1 MPKHSSISAYLQNL
15 QNDPERFQSAIEM
28 LLEKH
33 QVQPVGVGYIDL
45 ILKKENALNLIR
57 ELTNLSVAVYSL
69 TWWCHFTLETASQLG
84 CPHGYGGPQDKYGN
98 GMFSECTHYPDFDI
112 FELPEPID
120 ENSLTTEVF
129 VEKCNT
135 VATDYLKNILPTER
149 FYSPCLYPGLGL
161 RVPDAWKRK
170 YYWAKG

>member
-1 MPKHSSISAYLQNL
+1 MSPYLQYL
-15 QNDPERFQSAIEM
+15 TNDPERFQSAIET

-33 QVQPVGVGYIDL
+33 QAQPVGIGYIDL
-45 ILKKENALNLIR
+45 ILKKENALHLIS

-84 CPHGYGGPQDKYGN
+84 CPHGYGGPSDKFGE
-98 GMFSECTHYPDFDI
+98 GMFSECVYPDFDV

-120 ENSLTTEVF
+120 ENSLSVEVF
-129 VEKCNT
+129 VDKCNT
-135 VATDYLKNILPTER
+135 LVVDYLQNILPTEK
-149 FYSPCLYPGLGL
+149 FYSPCLYPGLWL
-161 RVPDAWKRK
+161 RVPDVWKRK